1 MDAASMIHTCEA
13 VIIFILGSAIVWMS
27 ALVIWAAVQRR
38 KNERGY

>member
-1 MDAASMIHTCEA
+1 MDDASMTHTCEA

-38 KNERGY
+38 KDERGY